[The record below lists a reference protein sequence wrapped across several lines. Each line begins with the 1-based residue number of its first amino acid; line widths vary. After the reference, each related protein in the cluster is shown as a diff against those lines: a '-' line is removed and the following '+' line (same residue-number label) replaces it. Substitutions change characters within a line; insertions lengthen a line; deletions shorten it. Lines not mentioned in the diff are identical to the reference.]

1 MRHRILVLL
10 FVSVLLLQC
19 FPVGFAAQNEPVI
32 DEPMTQSRTSGFA
45 SGYTLTGSGATDM
58 VSIALA
64 QEGRT
69 GSQFGYTEE
78 WCADFVSDCA
88 ILAGQSAAI
97 PQYGGVEGLKNRI
110 INAGGW
116 VTTPNPQ
123 PGDICFIDW
132 NKNGGYGHVEIV
144 YAVSGTT
151 VSTIGGNSGSGSTLY
166 SRCVCKH
173 PSLNS
178 SYITCIVRPKY
189 SGTSAPITSPTVS
202 ILSTMLM
209 YGKEAS
215 NRKQEIDRQH
225 YTIPNQRPKDKHC
238 GKI

>member
-1 MRHRILVLL
+1 MKKRIIPLVLVLL
-10 FVSVLLLQC
+10 LLSQVI
-19 FPVGFAAQNEPVI
+19 FTASAERIEPI
-32 DEPMTQSRTSGFA
+32 IAEPMTQSRTSGFA
-45 SGYTLTGSGATDM
+45 SGYTITGSGATDM

-88 ILAGQSAAI
+88 IIAGQSAAI

-116 VTTPNPQ
+116 VTTTSPK

-144 YAVSGTT
+144 YDVSGTT
-151 VSTIGGNSGSGSTLY
+151 VSTIGGNSGSGSSLY
-166 SRCVCKH
+166 SRSVCKH
-173 PSLNS
+173 PSLNAG
-178 SYITCIVRPKY
+178 YITCIVRPKY
-189 SGTSAPITSPTVS
+189 SGTSAPVTAPTVAS
-202 ILSTMLM
+202 VST
-209 YGKEAS
+209 
-215 NRKQEIDRQH
+215 N
-225 YTIPNQRPKDKHC
+225 YTSYEVDETVVFTIVANGNVTNLWIYCPN
-238 GKI
+238 GEL